1 MGYFLKVSVVTHYF
15 TSNISRCLSG
25 SLKMHRG
32 FIRVLILALT
42 VSLTLSKSISQDAKK
57 EVPDEVSEHKEKGT
71 LIIDDI
77 KDIISE
83 YIEIVKPTV
92 DQIVNIQ
99 KNLDDFFKKKIAEAS
114 GWKKKFSKLKET
126 VSEWF
131 SHLG

>member
-1 MGYFLKVSVVTHYF
+1 MFGYP
-15 TSNISRCLSG
+15 
-25 SLKMHRG
+25 KMHRSLVN
-32 FIRVLILALT
+32 VLILALT

-99 KNLDDFFKKKIAEAS
+99 KNLDDFFKKKIAEVS